1 MALTHE
7 QAQKLIQLNLDQ
19 RLSMEESATLS
30 AHLRSCGECTSYA
43 GEVKEVA
50 NMLPPLLKRQ
60 WSAQPVPLSIPALM
74 GKKEKL
80 QSGTLLTMR
89 TAALSIAVMALF
101 FSAWQLV
108 LSSQSP
114 SSRRSSAIP
123 PVPTPSSPTLQFVST
138 QLTLEGCAILS
149 YAVQEQDTLARIAER
164 FSVPEPIILELNQLE
179 AERLQAGM
187 ALMIPQCHFTPTGTV
202 HAATFTTTLTPVLNF
217 RSSTPGG

>member
-1 MALTHE
+1 MSITHE
-7 QAQKLIQLNLDQ
+7 RAQKLIQLNMDQ
-19 RLSMEESATLS
+19 RLSMEELATLS
-30 AHLRSCGECTSYA
+30 AHLRSCSECTSYA

-50 NMLPPLLKRQ
+50 DMLPPLLKRQ

-74 GKKEKL
+74 GKREKL
-80 QSGTLLTMR
+80 QFSSLLTMR
-89 TAALSIAVMALF
+89 TAAVSIAVMALF

-114 SSRRSSAIP
+114 SSGRFSTIP

-149 YAVQEQDTLARIAER
+149 YTVQEQDTLASLAER
-164 FSVPEPIILELNQLE
+164 FLVPESTIAALNQLE

-187 ALMIPQCHFTPTGTV
+187 ELTIPQCHFTPTGTV

-217 RSSTPGG
+217 RTSTPGG